1 MTRAEMLE
9 RISSAELT
17 EWRAYE
23 RVSGPLGGE
32 RADAQSALVAY
43 YIVSALGVK
52 GVRPDKLLPRWDR
65 PPMDWRAMKAAAM
78 AVTRQHGGTV
88 HE

>member
-23 RVSGPLGGE
+23 RVTGPLGDE

-43 YIVSALGVK
+43 YIVSALGAK
-52 GVRPDKLLPRWDR
+52 TRPDKLLPRWDR
-65 PPMDWRAMKAAAM
+65 PPMDWRQMKAAAK
-78 AVTRQHGGTV
+78 VLTVQHGGDV
-88 HE
+88 VG

>member
-17 EWRAYE
+17 EWLAYE
-23 RVSGPLGGE
+23 RVTGPLGGE

-43 YIVSALGVK
+43 YIVSALGAK
-52 GVRPDKLLPRWDR
+52 TRPDKLLPRWDR
-65 PPMDWRAMKAAAM
+65 PPMDWRAMKAAAI
-78 AVTRQHGGTV
+78 AVTKQHGGTV